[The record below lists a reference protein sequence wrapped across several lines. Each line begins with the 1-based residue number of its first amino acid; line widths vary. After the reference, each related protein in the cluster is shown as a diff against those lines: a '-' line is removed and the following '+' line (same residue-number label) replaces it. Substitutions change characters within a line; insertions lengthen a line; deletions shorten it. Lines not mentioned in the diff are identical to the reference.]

1 MTAERKKRRGER
13 ALSARSGRAA
23 VLGFKWPEQLA
34 ELNKGG
40 VHAAAQSGCA
50 PGWPCR
56 RFLGTATADFTE
68 FGANPGGAKTGLDVA
83 VAQQFFN
90 IKRFFSLYC
99 IQSGHSRSSRVDS
112 HLLRW

>member
-1 MTAERKKRRGER
+1 MRQ
-13 ALSARSGRAA
+13 LFYAA
-23 VLGFKWPEQLA
+23 CFFEAGLLLIILPWTVLWDHNYLFDFWPA
-34 ELNKGG
+34 